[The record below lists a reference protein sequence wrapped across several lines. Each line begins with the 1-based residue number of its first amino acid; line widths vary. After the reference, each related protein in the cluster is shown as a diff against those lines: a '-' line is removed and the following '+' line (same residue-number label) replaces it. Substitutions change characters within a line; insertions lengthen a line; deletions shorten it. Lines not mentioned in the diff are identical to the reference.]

1 MVRLLRGNA
10 VFLRE
15 ATDHLMAFG
24 VDTVYSPPLYRSSS
38 AVWRASGYEE
48 RHRLNIMER
57 SLGLPSEPARIPMT
71 TTVEPPWDQV
81 LRIDNGAFE
90 GMWRMSEIG
99 LREALHSTRVAA
111 VLLAGDRAQP
121 DGYAL
126 VGTQWGVSYLHRVA
140 VDPAQRGLGIG
151 SELVRAAVAWARRTL
166 STVIVLNVRPSN
178 HDARRLY
185 EREGFTPTGA
195 DLHLLGYGA

>member
-10 VFLRE
+10 AFLRD
-15 ATDHLMAFG
+15 ATDHLMALG
-24 VDTVYSPPLYRSSS
+24 VGTVYSPPLYRSSA
-38 AVWRASGYEE
+38 AVWRAGGYEE
-48 RHRLNIMER
+48 RHRLHIMER
-57 SLGLPSEPARIPMT
+57 SLGLPSEPARIAMT
-71 TTVEPPWDQV
+71 TTVDPVWEQV
-81 LRIDNGAFE
+81 LAIDKDAFE
-90 GMWRMSEIG
+90 GMWRMSETG

-126 VGTQWGVSYLHRVA
+126 VGTQWGVSYLHRIA
-140 VDPAQRGLGIG
+140 VDSGQRGRGIG
-151 SELVRAAVAWARRTL
+151 SELVRAAIGWARKTL
-166 STVIVLNVRPSN
+166 STVMVLNVRPSN

-185 EREGFTPTGA
+185 EREGFTATGT